1 MLSTASAN
9 GNAHS
14 AMVLRGAGLGDVG
27 PGHFRAL
34 MTDTLHE
41 TLRM

>member
-1 MLSTASAN
+1 MASAASAN

-14 AMVLRGAGLGDVG
+14 AMVLRGTELGEVG

-34 MTDTLHE
+34 VTDALN
-41 TLRM
+41 